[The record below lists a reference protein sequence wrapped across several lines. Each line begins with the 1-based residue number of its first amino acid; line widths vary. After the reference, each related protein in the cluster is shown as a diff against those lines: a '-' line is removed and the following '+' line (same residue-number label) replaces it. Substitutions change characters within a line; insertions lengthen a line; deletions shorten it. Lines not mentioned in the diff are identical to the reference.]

1 MRRSIAT
8 RSWCCVLWFLLM
20 PGQALAQQGD
30 PPIPAETAVP
40 EAEVGASA
48 AEVAALRQEVEALKE
63 YAAEREL
70 AELRADAETAI
81 AAQPDD
87 YDDELVA
94 KTFIGGERSLQALN
108 PEISVVGDV
117 FAQLLY
123 QDSEVYSGTGR
134 SGFFPRVLGFHFQ
147 SNLDPFSFT
156 KIAIPIT
163 PSGAGLGEAYI
174 TWTSVTPW
182 LTMTMGKFRQQFGVV
197 NRWHKPGLDQ
207 FDHPLVLREHFGA
220 GGLAQSGLAALIRL
234 PPLWADHME
243 MELQLTNG
251 ENGQLFS
258 GAFFSIPTAL
268 GHVKSYW
275 DLNRNTYL
283 EVELSA
289 MAGVNNSWG
298 RPVQD
303 EVAQQLY
310 DEDGQPVTFYDEAGN
325 PISVITQPGATS
337 MVNEDDGWRLSA
349 VGGAHLTLNWE
360 PLRQAKYK
368 GVTWRNEFLYAY
380 KEVVDDGGSRATIK
394 SWGGFSYL
402 QYQLERNWN
411 LGLRG
416 DLTRVFALDNAGKY
430 NWAMVPYLTWWQS
443 PWVKTRFEYNYT
455 NWAAAEAEHRAMLQV
470 TFAVGPHKHERY

>member
-1 MRRSIAT
+1 MRSLIGTTSRYCA
-8 RSWCCVLWFLLM
+8 LWLLLA
-20 PGQALAQQGD
+20 PGELHAQEAAAPAAADPVAPEVTLSVQAEALA
-30 PPIPAETAVP
+30 T
-40 EAEVGASA
+40 
-48 AEVAALRQEVEALKE
+48 LRREVEALKE

-70 AELRADAETAI
+70 AELRGDAETAI
-81 AAQPDD
+81 AAQPED
-87 YDDELVA
+87 YNDELA
-94 KTFIGGERSLQALN
+94 PKTFIGGERSLQALN

-117 FAQLLY
+117 FGQLIY
-123 QDSEVYSGTGR
+123 QDHEVYSSTGR
-134 SGFFPRVLGFHFQ
+134 SGVFPRVLGFHFQ

-163 PSGAGLGEAYI
+163 PSGAGLGEAYV

-182 LTMTMGKFRQQFGVV
+182 MTVTVGKFRQQFGVV

-220 GGLAQSGLAALIRL
+220 GGLAQSGVAALIRL

-243 MELQLTNG
+243 LELQVTNG

-268 GHVKSYW
+268 AHVKSYW
-275 DLNRNTYL
+275 DLSRNTYL
-283 EVELSA
+283 EIGLSA
-289 MAGVNNSWG
+289 MAGVNNAWG
-298 RPVQD
+298 KPVTE
-303 EVAQQLY
+303 EVEEQLY
-310 DEDGQPVTFYDEAGN
+310 DEDGLPVTFYDAAGN
-325 PISVITQPGATS
+325 PISVITRPGATS
-337 MVNEDDGWRLSA
+337 MVNEDDDWRISA
-349 VGGAHLTLNWE
+349 VAGAHSTLNWE
-360 PLRQAKYK
+360 PLREAKYK
-368 GVTWRNEFLYAY
+368 GVTWRSEFLYAY
-380 KEVVDDGGSRATIK
+380 KEVVDDSGGKANIK

-402 QYQLERNWN
+402 QYKLKRNWN

-416 DLTRVFALDNAGKY
+416 DLTRVFALYNAGKC
-430 NWAMVPYLTWWQS
+430 NWAAVPYLTWWQS